1 MTGCSTILYFV
12 LRHTQHK
19 RIPKKQNLINSAV
32 CPRNNP
38 ISTTAVHSGCI
49 VCLRG
54 RCLFQIQK
62 KLCFFTE
69 KPQILFIRLKD
80 LCIEQQMLEMKQ
92 KEPPASHLWLTNTP
106 KSERERNGD
115 SETFVCPSFEA
126 AASLQFHSICSSTS
140 TQTVVAHAGISKSLH
155 GFSLPVGCYNP
166 AAEEAN

>member
-1 MTGCSTILYFV
+1 MQGEQVTGCSTILYFV

-32 CPRNNP
+32 CPRYNP
-38 ISTTAVHSGCI
+38 ISATAVHSGCI

-92 KEPPASHLWLTNTP
+92 KEPPASHLWLTEILP
-106 KSERERNGD
+106 SQKGRE
-115 SETFVCPSFEA
+115 TV
-126 AASLQFHSICSSTS
+126 
-140 TQTVVAHAGISKSLH
+140 TQTLLYVPVSRQ
-155 GFSLPVGCYNP
+155 LPRSSSIAYAP
-166 AAEEAN
+166 PHPPRPP